1 MRLTFLLPLNAP
13 FSALRSDIIAQPE
26 TIYLLNEF
34 YRKLNS
40 LKEDRMRKINSA
52 LFKVRDRFFHEVG
65 KKWKRDTLTTITM
78 RYLYG
83 YNNVS
88 VIRNILEVR

>member
-34 YRKLNS
+34 YRKLTS

-52 LFKVRDRFFHEVG
+52 LFKVRDRFFHKEG
-65 KKWKRDTLTTITM
+65 KKWKRDDDDDKRTIFKTHPFHWTKLTM
-78 RYLYG
+78 LR
-83 YNNVS
+83 
-88 VIRNILEVR
+88 